1 MSEGALP
8 LAGSVLCLLG
18 ALFFLAAAIGLLRLP
33 DFYTRIHA
41 AGITDT
47 VGSWLIVIGLISQAG
62 LTLTTARLA
71 ILLFLLVATSPLASH
86 ALAKAAYL
94 RGLDPL
100 QGRELVDRREVDWP
114 RHLERRVP
122 LGD

>member
-1 MSEGALP
+1 MASPIEVLSWILILG
-8 LAGSVLCLLG
+8 GSGFVIIG
-18 ALFFLAAAIGLLRLP
+18 GIGLLRLP

-47 VGSWLIVIGLISQAG
+47 LGTWLILLGLMLHEG
-62 LTLTTARLA
+62 LTLGAAKLA
-71 ILLFLLVATSPLASH
+71 MLLFFLLATGPLASH

-100 QGRELVDRREVDWP
+100 QGPELVDRHEVD
-114 RHLERRVP
+114 
-122 LGD
+122 DSA

>member
-1 MSEGALP
+1 MASPVEVLSWVCI
-8 LAGSVLCLLG
+8 LAGAVFVIIG
-18 ALFFLAAAIGLLRLP
+18 GVGLLRLP

-47 VGSWLIVIGLISQAG
+47 LGSWLILAGLMLHEG
-62 LTLTTARLA
+62 LTLGCAKLA
-71 ILLFLLVATSPLASH
+71 MLLFFLLATSPLSSH

-100 QGRELVDRREVDWP
+100 QGRELVDRHEVD
-114 RHLERRVP
+114 
-122 LGD
+122 DSA